1 MAVVDLN
8 NATKA
13 QLMRVQGIGKVRA
26 SKILS
31 FRQENGAY
39 VNKEELKKAGVPPAT
54 YDRIK
59 DSLVCTRDEDLV
71 EKVTRRTYRRRNKDY
86 IEDLEDERNCKMH
99 VGHIVA
105 ETNGGAHHPDNYLL
119 LPADINVKLQ
129 HRHDDVMFALAGKE
143 QTANAVRESRVANG
157 YNVTVQEAEERRQ
170 VALKDWK
177 TAYLAPG
184 MDFPDGTADYPVELD
199 VERARTHQDYCE
211 FVIDIWNGLA
221 GQ

>member
-1 MAVVDLN
+1 MADLN
-8 NATKA
+8 CATRA
-13 QLMRVQGIGKVRA
+13 QLMEVPGIDAASA
-26 SKILS
+26 SKILN
-31 FRQENGAY
+31 FRRENA
-39 VNKEELKKAGVPPAT
+39 VFVTKEELLKAGIPSST
-54 YDRIK
+54 YYHVRRYF
-59 DSLVCTRDEDLV
+59 VCRPVEA
-71 EKVTRRTYRRRNKDY
+71 EKVTRQTYRRQNKDY
-86 IEDLEDERNCKMH
+86 IEDLEDERDCKMH

-119 LPADINVKLQ
+119 LPADINVKLR

-157 YNVTVQEAEERRQ
+157 YNLTVQEAEERRQ
-170 VALKDWK
+170 AAMKDWR